1 MAIKANI
8 TIDQGADFTA
18 NIDVKASDGTAYNL
32 TDHTARAQMRKN
44 YTTSSVTAEFIATH
58 NDAGGVIT
66 LRLPNANVV
75 DGTTVTQVGTNS
87 IEPGRYLYDVEI
99 SSNAVP
105 PVVTRV
111 VQGTVTVSGGITR

>member
-18 NIDVKASDGTAYNL
+18 NIDVKSSDGQAYNL
-32 TDHTARAQMRKN
+32 TGHVVRAQMRKN
-44 YTTSSVTAEFIATH
+44 YTTSSVAAEFIATH

-66 LRLPNANVV
+66 LKLPNSDVV
-75 DGTTVTQVGTNS
+75 DGDTVTQVGTNS

-99 SSNAVP
+99 VSTATN
-105 PVVTRV
+105 VVTRV

>member
-18 NIDVKASDGTAYNL
+18 NIDVKSSDGQAYNL
-32 TDHTARAQMRKN
+32 TGHTVRGQMRKN
-44 YTTSSVTAEFIATH
+44 FTTSTVTAQFIATH

-66 LRLPNANVV
+66 LKLPNSDVV
-75 DGTTVTQVGTNS
+75 DGDTVTQVGTNS

-99 SSNAVP
+99 VSTATN
-105 PVVTRV
+105 VVTRV